1 MDNVKSHN
9 SSTVLQNA
17 LVGFA
22 TIRLQKMMAFF
33 EASDTHM
40 PAQMQVMFASLHNY
54 HMQKLLVLMS
64 VSQNNPMYR
73 HAASTQAHL
82 IHI

>member
-1 MDNVKSHN
+1 
-9 SSTVLQNA
+9 
-17 LVGFA
+17 
-22 TIRLQKMMAFF
+22 MMAFF

-40 PAQMQVMFASLHNY
+40 PAQMQVTFVSLQGY

-64 VSQNNPMYR
+64 ASQNNPMYR